1 MMCLCQRIPSPYCR
15 RRCQRHDVS
24 LRPVIRLRRHPGREI
39 LEARLANVISEAL
52 MLNLKAH
59 VHPRLSSEA
68 HASGC
73 KQITLM
79 LLLCCQLFLQ
89 RQASFSCS
97 LPLARPFS
105 CSLPLT
111 SPYLIRLLFMH
122 VGVRA

>member
-1 MMCLCQRIPSPYCR
+1 MTSPAAPSDVFVATAQDVKILGAR
-15 RRCQRHDVS
+15 R
-24 LRPVIRLRRHPGREI
+24 
-39 LEARLANVISEAL
+39 ANVISLRLSGATCT
-52 MLNLKAH
+52 H

-68 HASGC
+68 HAGGC

-89 RQASFSCS
+89 RQAPFSCS
-97 LPLARPFS
+97 LSLARPFS

-111 SPYLIRLLFMH
+111 SPYLILLMFMH